1 MKIIRILL
9 ALSTLLVVSGCIL
22 VGQQVQRTPV
32 SQVRPVDAL
41 PTEVAADTITV
52 AQFRYVC
59 DAMARDLIRQPFIV
73 RAARPPI
80 MTIRKIQNKT
90 GIYIDEKIY
99 QETIRVELMQNAGGH
114 VLFRDDASYKDIIQE
129 RARQS
134 NEEVTVTLTDSVLDK
149 KTHDRVK
156 DREYESGTLSG
167 STGTSEASANTE
179 DESNMDMTQ
188 TASVKSGI
196 AAADY
201 FLRGIIYQVDERDR
215 TTQNSGMSY
224 FQYQFRIVDARSGLI
239 VWEKMLSSKMAGE
252 YMLAP
257 KAAAPAAACPTPAT
271 GQVPSGWPT
280 GPVNQPGTVQ
290 GQQPGAVQGQQPGVV
305 PRQGAPQQGTAQPQG
320 NPPQGTLQTV
330 QQITDQILPILQQI
344 QK

>member
-1 MKIIRILL
+1 MNIIRILL
-9 ALSTLLVVSGCIL
+9 ALSTLSVVFGCI
-22 VGQQVQRTPV
+22 GPSQQMAPTPV

-59 DAMARDLIRQPFIV
+59 DAMARALIRQPFIV
-73 RAARPPI
+73 NAARPPV
-80 MTIRKIQNKT
+80 MTIRRIQNKT
-90 GIYIDEKIY
+90 DIYVDKKIF
-99 QETIRVELMQNAGGH
+99 QETIRAELMEKAGGH

-134 NEEVTVTLTDSVLDK
+134 NEEITVTLSDSVLDK

-156 DREYESGTLSG
+156 DREYESGSLSG
-167 STGTSEASANTE
+167 ATGTSEATNNVE
-179 DESNMDMTQ
+179 EESNMDMSQ

-201 FLRGIIYQVDERDR
+201 FLRGIIFQVNERDK
-215 TTQNSGMSY
+215 TTQNRGMSY
-224 FQYQFRIVDARSGLI
+224 FQYQFRVVDARSGLI

-257 KAAAPAAACPTPAT
+257 KTAAPAGTAPNAAT
-271 GQVPSGWPT
+271 GQVPAGWPT

-290 GQQPGAVQGQQPGVV
+290 GQQPGVV
-305 PRQGAPQQGTAQPQG
+305 PQQGTVQPQG
-320 NPPQGTLQTV
+320 NPQQNPAQTV
-330 QQITDQILPILQQI
+330 QQITDQILPILQKM